1 MVEIV
6 FTVANG
12 MILLVLRNWSDRAV
26 VVRVSRVNDVI
37 CVETGIC
44 AFEVVNNLLILQV
57 MESVCVQPATTDT
70 Y

>member
-1 MVEIV
+1 MLVNMWQGV
-6 FTVANG
+6 FCQCGYVT
-12 MILLVLRNWSDRAV
+12 V

-37 CVETGIC
+37 FVETEKC

-57 MESVCVQPATTDT
+57 LKSVCVQPVTTDI